1 MCVVVIVLSLLGQ
14 KGATDGRSAESVA
27 PAPGEATG
35 VFWPPLTRLRTI
47 LRLCHL
53 TTGMLLVAYVYS
65 PLGDAAA
72 FG

>member
-1 MCVVVIVLSLLGQ
+1 MCLVVIVLSILGQ
-14 KGATDGRSAESVA
+14 KGAADGLNAESGA

-35 VFWPPLTRLRTI
+35 VFWPLLKRLRTI
-47 LRLCHL
+47 LRVCHL

-65 PLGDAAA
+65 PLDDAAV